1 MMNKKIIN
9 KYYDKFKDFIKNNL
23 KGIIFL
29 VLFACFCFYD
39 TGYVIYKP
47 GGTINASKRISGDNL
62 SVSKGSYNMAYV
74 SMMEGNL
81 PIYLFAKL
89 KSEWEIVKKED
100 LTYNDSEEVSDALKR
115 DHLSYEEAISNALY
129 VAFNK
134 SNADFNID
142 ETHYYIN
149 YKTEKNK
156 SNLKIGDEI
165 ISYDGT
171 KFNGTKDFIEYINS
185 KNTSDLIKIEYK
197 RDNKTYQ
204 DDVVVYEENERKYVG
219 LSISMIYDITSSYN
233 IEVKTKSSESGP
245 SGGLITALTIY
256 DALVEEDIT
265 KGNKIVGTG
274 TIDADGNV
282 GEIGSVEY
290 KLMGAVKDNADVF
303 LCPMENLD
311 AAKKFAKEKNYDIII
326 YGVADFDDA
335 LQALSKLKEK
345 K

>member
-1 MMNKKIIN
+1 MMNKKIIS
-9 KYYDKFKDFIKNNL
+9 KYYDNFKKFIKDNL
-23 KGIIFL
+23 KGIVFL

-47 GGTINASKRISGDNL
+47 GGTINASKRISGDDL
-62 SVSKGSYNMAYV
+62 TASKGSYNMAYV

-89 KSEWEIVKKED
+89 RPEWEIIKKEN
-100 LTYNDSEEVSDALKR
+100 LTYNDSENVSDALKR

-129 VAFNK
+129 VAFTK
-134 SNADFNID
+134 SNANFNID

-149 YKTEKNK
+149 YKTAENK

-165 ISYDGT
+165 ISYDEI
-171 KFNGTKDFIEYINS
+171 KFSGTKDFITYVNS
-185 KNTSDLIKIEYK
+185 KNVNDIIKIEYK
-197 RDNKTYQ
+197 RDKKTYQ

-219 LSISMIYDITSSYN
+219 LSITMIYDITSNYN
-233 IEVKTKSSESGP
+233 INIKTKSSESGP

-256 DALVEEDIT
+256 DAIVKEDIT

-274 TIDADGNV
+274 TIDAEGNV

-290 KLMGAVKDNADVF
+290 KLAGAVKGKADVF
-303 LCPMENLD
+303 LCPVENLE
-311 AAKKFAKEKNYDIII
+311 AAKKYAKEKNYDIII
-326 YGVADFDDA
+326 YGVANFDDA